1 MKRSVSTTERDDGTL
16 VRDALAGDRRAFDL
30 LVLRHGDMLFNL
42 CFRMLGDYDEAS
54 DCAQDAFIRAY
65 RALGGFR
72 GEAAFPTWLYRIAV
86 NICKNRLASAEYRRS
101 RKAVRLEGT
110 GADDTLLPVNGR
122 ASFSNP
128 TARFEREER
137 EAVIQRALDGL
148 PPDEKTVA
156 VLRDIE
162 GRSYEEIAML
172 TGMRP
177 GTVKSRLARAR
188 RRLRSK
194 LEGIV

>member
-65 RALGGFR
+65 RTLGGFR

-86 NICKNRLASAEYRRS
+86 NTCRNRLASAEYRRS

>member
-1 MKRSVSTTERDDGTL
+1 MSTTERDDGTL

-86 NICKNRLASAEYRRS
+86 NTCRNRLASAEYRRS

-172 TGMRP
+172 TGTRP

-188 RRLRSK
+188 RRLRTK

>member
-1 MKRSVSTTERDDGTL
+1 ML

-65 RALGGFR
+65 HALGGFR

-101 RKAVRLEGT
+101 RKTVRLEGT
-110 GADDTLLPVNGR
+110 GADDTLLPANGR

-128 TARFEREER
+128 AARFEREER
-137 EAVIQRALDGL
+137 ESVIQRALDGL

-172 TGMRP
+172 TGLRL

>member
-1 MKRSVSTTERDDGTL
+1 MKRSVPTTERDDGTL

-86 NICKNRLASAEYRRS
+86 NTCRNRLASAEYRRS

>member
-86 NICKNRLASAEYRRS
+86 NTCKNRLASAEYRRS

-110 GADDTLLPVNGR
+110 GADDTLLPANGR

-128 TARFEREER
+128 TARLEREEH

>member
-86 NICKNRLASAEYRRS
+86 NTCKNRLASAEYRRS

-172 TGMRP
+172 TGLRP

>member
-65 RALGGFR
+65 RALGSFR

-86 NICKNRLASAEYRRS
+86 NTCRNRLASAEYRRY

-110 GADDTLLPVNGR
+110 GADDTLLPANGR

-137 EAVIQRALDGL
+137 ETVIQRALDGL

-177 GTVKSRLARAR
+177 GTVMSRLARAR